1 MLEQYEMYEILF
13 IIEYG
18 VDISFNY
25 VCAIVHNF
33 ANMYGA
39 VDVILYF
46 VIIQLFGC

>member
-13 IIEYG
+13 IIEY

-33 ANMYGA
+33 SNMYGA
-39 VDVILYF
+39 VDVIL
-46 VIIQLFGC
+46 